1 MPDRQLGAI
10 TAVSNRSKAS
20 RPFEDLVGEREQLA
34 RPAPLISNP
43 LAHLNLGV
51 ADHRAP
57 FLEVEFDLFGE
68 LFRRAADRLIAEF
81 CHALLDVG
89 RPNDLDDLER
99 ANR

>member
-1 MPDRQLGAI
+1 MAPVPGDSSKHQFGTQMPQGGHPPHHSI
-10 TAVSNRSKAS
+10 TSSAS
-20 RPFEDLVGEREQLA
+20 ASSWHVQA
-34 RPAPLISNP
+34 LISNP

-89 RPNDLDDLER
+89 QPNDLD
-99 ANR
+99 